1 MILAVSVLV
10 GVEVELNR
18 YCHVLFPPAGS
29 PTTTTESINSVNIVR
44 LALVVFLF
52 PPLLAIMLWSRLNA
66 KISQF

>member
-1 MILAVSVLV
+1 MILGVSVLV

-29 PTTTTESINSVNIVR
+29 PTTTESINSVNIVR
-44 LALVVFLF
+44 LALVVCLF